1 MKKNSPVL
9 SLVKTDCTIVEAGAD
24 IQTIRFIFNHFPN
37 RFLPVVRSMKFVGVI
52 LREDFLR
59 KFVASDDYLLS
70 AKDLISRE
78 MVKLLPT
85 NTLAEA
91 KEIFDTNVYNILPVA
106 NEEGELMG
114 ILLQEDVENS
124 FLNVPNM
131 FRERFTQLRKM
142 AAAAMY

>member
-1 MKKNSPVL
+1 MKKNSPVQT
-9 SLVKTDCTIVEAGAD
+9 LVKTNFTMVEAGAD

-70 AKDLISRE
+70 AKDLISKE
-78 MVKLLPT
+78 MVKLSPT

-91 KEIFDTNVYNILPVA
+91 KEIFDANVYNVLPIA
-106 NEEGELMG
+106 DDEGDLVG
-114 ILLQEDVENS
+114 VLLREDVEQNY
-124 FLNVPNM
+124 LVMPTP
-131 FRERFTQLRKM
+131 FRERFTQLRQV